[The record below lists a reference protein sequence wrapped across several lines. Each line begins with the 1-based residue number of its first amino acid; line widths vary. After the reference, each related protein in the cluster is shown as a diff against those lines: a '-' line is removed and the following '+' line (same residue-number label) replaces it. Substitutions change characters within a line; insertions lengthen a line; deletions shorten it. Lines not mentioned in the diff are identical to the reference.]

1 MVTTAAPHHAHHA
14 AERDAHQRH
23 LDACARALE
32 APRWRQRLSP
42 FAETLVSLRLV
53 RGRNEHGA
61 PVRRLDAEML
71 RETMC
76 RLLRAGDENAYLVF
90 ELVVE
95 AMDPQWLAAE
105 RGTSV
110 HVLTEQLR
118 EAVQWVASAY
128 EARAYAG
135 AVAEPGLAG
144 FIRSRQRRARLASP
158 SGVPKDSSGMRWYT
172 DVGKSLSI
180 AGA

>member
-1 MVTTAAPHHAHHA
+1 MVTTAAARSTPHA
-14 AERDAHQRH
+14 AESDPHQRH

-42 FAETLVSLRLV
+42 LAEALVHLRLV
-53 RGRNEHGA
+53 RGRNERGA

-71 RETMC
+71 RETMW
-76 RLLRAGDENAYLVF
+76 RLLRAGDENAYLTY

-95 AMDPQWLAAE
+95 SMDPQWLAAE

-118 EAVQWVASAY
+118 EAVQWIASAY
-128 EARAYAG
+128 EARAYSG

-144 FIRSRQRRARLASP
+144 FIRSRRRQ
-158 SGVPKDSSGMRWYT
+158 
-172 DVGKSLSI
+172 
-180 AGA
+180 